1 MSITQTVC
9 TSFKVQLLSGI
20 HDFSS
25 DTIKLAL
32 FQSTADLGAST
43 TVYSSTGE
51 SSGTGYTAGGANLTV
66 IDPVSTGTTAIVDF
80 SDLTFS
86 TVSLTA
92 RGALVYNSTKGNKAI
107 CVLDFGSDRIRV
119 AADLVV
125 TFPSADAVNA
135 IIRIA

>member
-25 DTIKLAL
+25 NTIKLAL

>member
-66 IDPVSTGTTAIVDF
+66 IDPISTGTTAIVDF

>member
-25 DTIKLAL
+25 NTIKLAL

-92 RGALVYNSTKGNKAI
+92 RGALIYNSTKGNKAI
-107 CVLDFGSDRIRV
+107 CVLDFGSDRIRS
-119 AADLVV
+119 AANLVV

>member
-25 DTIKLAL
+25 NTIKLAL

-92 RGALVYNSTKGNKAI
+92 RGALIYNSTKGNKAI

>member
-25 DTIKLAL
+25 NTIKLAL

-92 RGALVYNSTKGNKAI
+92 RGALIYNSTKGNKAI
-107 CVLDFGSDRIRV
+107 CVLDFGSDRIRA

>member
-25 DTIKLAL
+25 NTIKLAL

-86 TVSLTA
+86 
-92 RGALVYNSTKGNKAI
+92 ALPPTW
-107 CVLDFGSDRIRV
+107 L
-119 AADLVV
+119 
-125 TFPSADAVNA
+125 
-135 IIRIA
+135 

>member
-92 RGALVYNSTKGNKAI
+92 RGALIYNSTKGNKAI

>member
-43 TVYSSTGE
+43 TVY
-51 SSGTGYTAGGANLTV
+51 SGTGYTAGGANLTV